1 MLCFLSGNTLKII
14 AAISMLIDHIGY
26 MFFPDILIFRIIG
39 RLAFPIFAYM
49 IAEGCRY
56 TKNKLRYF
64 TTIFILA
71 LLCQCAYFYSVGDMY
86 LNVLV
91 TFSLSIALI
100 FSFQQCLKALRQGL
114 YVNAL
119 LFPLS
124 VLLVYIFTLYFK
136 IDYGFHGI
144 MLPLFASII
153 SPKDE
158 YSRKVNVAL
167 FTVGLFILS
176 LSLGGVQYYSLLA
189 SGLLLMYSGKRGKY
203 KMKYFFYVFYPLHLI
218 SLEIIKI
225 CF

>member
-14 AAISMLIDHIGY
+14 AALSMLIDHIGY
-26 MFFPDILIFRIIG
+26 MFFPNVIIFRIIG

-64 TTIFILA
+64 LTIFILA
-71 LLCQCAYFYSVGDMY
+71 LLCQCAYFYSTGDMY
-86 LNVLV
+86 LNVLLS
-91 TFSLSIALI
+91 FSLSIVLI
-100 FSFQQCLKALRQGL
+100 FSFQQSLKALGQGL
-114 YVNAL
+114 YIKAL

-124 VLLVYIFTLYFK
+124 VMLIYILTLYFK
-136 IDYGFHGI
+136 IDYGFLGI
-144 MLPLFASII
+144 MFPLFASVI

-158 YSRKVNVAL
+158 YSRKANVAL

-176 LSLGGVQYYSLLA
+176 LSLGGIQYYSLYA
-189 SGLLLMYSGKRGKY
+189 SLLLLMYSGARGKY

-218 SLEIIKI
+218 VLEIIKI

>member
-1 MLCFLSGNTLKII
+1 MLSSNTLKII

-26 MFFPDILIFRIIG
+26 IFFPNVVIFRIIG

-64 TTIFILA
+64 LTIFILA
-71 LLCQCAYFYSVGDMY
+71 LVCQCAYFYSGGDMY

-91 TFSLSIALI
+91 TFSLSIGLI
-100 FSFQQCLKALRQGL
+100 FSLQQSLKSIRQGL
-114 YVNAL
+114 YIKAM

-124 VLLVYIFTLYFK
+124 VMLIYIFTLYFE
-136 IDYGFHGI
+136 IDYGFWGI
-144 MLPLFASII
+144 MLPLFASVIV
-153 SPKDE
+153 PKDE
-158 YSRKVNVAL
+158 HSRTLNVAL

-176 LSLGGVQYYSLLA
+176 VSLGGIQYYSLYA
-189 SGLLLMYSGKRGKY
+189 SVLLLLYSGARGKY
-203 KMKYFFYVFYPLHLI
+203 KMKYFFYIFYPLHLI
-218 SLEIIKI
+218 VLEVIKI

>member
-71 LLCQCAYFYSVGDMY
+71 LICQCAYFYSVGDMY

-100 FSFQQCLKALRQGL
+100 FSFQQCLKALGQGL

-136 IDYGFHGI
+136 IDYGFPGI

-203 KMKYFFYVFYPLHLI
+203 KMKYFFYVFYPLHLLV
-218 SLEIIKI
+218 LEVINNAM
-225 CF
+225 